1 MILQYTDNINDYSTY
16 DDDSDE
22 GTVLTAPPAAVG
34 S

>member
-1 MILQYTDNINDYSTY
+1 MILQYTDNINDSTY